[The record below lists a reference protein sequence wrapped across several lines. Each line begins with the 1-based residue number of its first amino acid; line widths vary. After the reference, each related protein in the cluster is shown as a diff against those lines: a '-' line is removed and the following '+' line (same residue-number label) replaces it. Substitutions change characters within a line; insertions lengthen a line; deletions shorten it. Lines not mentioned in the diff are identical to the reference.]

1 MYIHHL
7 SGKRV
12 ETSVTLERIVKGN
25 VSRIIIYSYYNIK
38 KINLRKLANL
48 TKEVVDCLFI
58 CPHGWDRPE
67 YFSENRKLMLRLHK
81 YIEKKINNEQEFNQ
95 HVVLTK
101 ISTILNRLNN
111 KICNKKQLELLKI
124 WIAKEQKFNI
134 NLEQWPSNKL
144 GMPHQC
150 KYNLN

>member
-1 MYIHHL
+1 MDGIDQ
-7 SGKRV
+7 
-12 ETSVTLERIVKGN
+12 I
-25 VSRIIIYSYYNIK
+25 
-38 KINLRKLANL
+38 
-48 TKEVVDCLFI
+48 
-58 CPHGWDRPE
+58 
-67 YFSENRKLMLRLHK
+67 ENRKLMLKLHK
-81 YIEKKINNEQEFNQ
+81 YIEKKINNEEEFNQ

-134 NLEQWPSNKL
+134 NIEQWPSNKL

-150 KYNLN
+150 KYNLKLNM